1 MHLPNACSIARG
13 RGGGGQGGA
22 ASSKASVLFELRCG
36 AREVVAAAPPNAPP
50 PATLLTPP
58 VLMRDA
64 SGDRVAGGWREEF
77 ADIAGAAAQAL
88 SCERQFVVKRSP
100 RAEKSA

>member
-1 MHLPNACSIARG
+1 
-13 RGGGGQGGA
+13 
-22 ASSKASVLFELRCG
+22 
-36 AREVVAAAPPNAPP
+36 
-50 PATLLTPP
+50 
-58 VLMRDA
+58 MRDA

-88 SCERQFVVKRSP
+88 SCERQFVVKRSM